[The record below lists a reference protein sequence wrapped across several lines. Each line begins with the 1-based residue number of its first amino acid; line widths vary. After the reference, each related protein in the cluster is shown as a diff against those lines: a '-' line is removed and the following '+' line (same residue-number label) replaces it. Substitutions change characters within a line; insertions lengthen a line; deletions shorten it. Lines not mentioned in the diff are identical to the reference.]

1 MSSFISNILSKLSEK
16 FWVIIAISAGCF
28 MTPIG
33 FGVASLLVRSSSL
46 SYESGDT
53 KINVGQV
60 KKISNNTEYANKILK
75 DKISRLEQEI
85 NSLKQFD
92 NNPQI
97 EKVNR
102 AFTSLKPTATQAIE
116 SSEELTE
123 LIEKNI
129 Q

>member
-1 MSSFISNILSKLSEK
+1 MSTFISNILDKLSEK
-16 FWVIIAISAGCF
+16 FWVIVAISMGCF
-28 MTPIG
+28 ITPIG

-60 KKISNNTEYANKILK
+60 KKISNNTEYANKVLK

-85 NSLKQFD
+85 NSLKQLD
-92 NNPQI
+92 DNPQI

-102 AFTSLKPTATQAIE
+102 AFSELKPTANQAIE

-123 LIEKNI
+123 LIEQNI
-129 Q
+129 E

>member
-1 MSSFISNILSKLSEK
+1 
-16 FWVIIAISAGCF
+16 

-33 FGVASLLVRSSSL
+33 FGVASLLARSSSL